1 MGGFRVGY
9 AVLGTGVSLPLAP
22 VGGVGAA
29 AVAGALWAVENG
41 ASGVARRREQVARE
55 RARLV
60 DALGDRVADGVGPY
74 VWLEASAEELAAARV
89 YVAPGTA
96 WGSSDHVRVTLR
108 DAAATDRLLDA
119 LRGVNGEHTRAACAR
134 VRRVPRTA

>member
-1 MGGFRVGY
+1 MRSFSKGHAMGGFRVGY
-9 AVLGTGVSLPLAP
+9 AVLGSGVSLPLAP

-60 DALGDRVADGVGPY
+60 DALGARVADGRG
-74 VWLEASAEELAAARV
+74 A
-89 YVAPGTA
+89 
-96 WGSSDHVRVTLR
+96 VRVAGGLGRGARRRAGVRGAR
-108 DAAATDRLLDA
+108 DRV
-119 LRGVNGEHTRAACAR
+119 GV
-134 VRRVPRTA
+134 